1 MARIRVCG
9 NWGTLVVDAKTGE
22 IVDHHL
28 NGHAYMN
35 IRRFDLAEYAKAY
48 GKPAAGDIDILDLGY
63 WDNNDLYIKAD
74 DYHREMMGVGWG
86 SIIANQAV
94 GKVLRQ

>member
-1 MARIRVCG
+1 MAPINVTG
-9 NWGTLVVDAKTGE
+9 NWGTLVVDAKTG
-22 IVDHHL
+22 VVVTDDSAA
-28 NGHAYMN
+28 AYMH
-35 IRRFDLAEYAKAY
+35 IMKFDLAEYAKAY

-94 GKVLRQ
+94 GKVLTQ